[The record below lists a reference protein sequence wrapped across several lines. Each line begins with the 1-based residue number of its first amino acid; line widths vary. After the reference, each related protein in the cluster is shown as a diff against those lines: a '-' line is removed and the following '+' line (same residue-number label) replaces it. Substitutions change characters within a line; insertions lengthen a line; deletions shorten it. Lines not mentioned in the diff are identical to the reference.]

1 MNRLPKS
8 VRPGL
13 SDVSLRPVDGDYQAN
28 PWRTLESREVYENP
42 WILVRED
49 TVVRPDGNPGI
60 YGVVHFKNRAIAIVP
75 VDDEGYIH
83 LVGQYRYPLGCYSWE
98 LPEGGC
104 SHDEEP
110 LEAAKRELLEET
122 GLVAEEWLLL
132 GTAHLSNSVS
142 DEEAFCYLA
151 TRLVQHD
158 ARPEATEK
166 LEHRRVA
173 VEEAVRMV
181 EEGEITDALSIIG
194 ILRYLRL
201 Q

>member
-1 MNRLPKS
+1 MCPE
-8 VRPGL
+8 P
-13 SDVSLRPVDGDYQAN
+13 SDVSLRPVDGDYQTN

-49 TVVRPDGNPGI
+49 TVIRPDGNPGI

-75 VDDEGYIH
+75 VDEDGFIH
-83 LVGQYRYPLGCYSWE
+83 LVGQHRYPLGRYSWE

-104 SHDEEP
+104 PYDEEP

-122 GLVAEEWLLL
+122 GLIAKDWRTL

-151 TRLVQHD
+151 TGLTQQT
-158 ARPEATEK
+158 ASPEGTEE
-166 LEHRRVA
+166 LEHRRVT

-181 EEGEITDALSIIG
+181 EEGGITDALSIIG

-201 Q
+201 P